1 MRKQEAVQWA
11 VCRWNAPAGA
21 FFSLTMPMKPPAAG
35 GPPVAAACDGRGFSL
50 PQIGS
55 LLLALVFLL
64 SPSGGRSQ
72 EPAADVGAGPDPVVM
87 PAQQPAA
94 AEMQPEEATAAKP
107 PPRNLLFYYFAALGP
122 TFVVV
127 FLGLSFALVALLVM
141 CFLQLRR
148 SVLLPPELIEGFGA
162 HIDRKEFQQAYELAK
177 ADDSPLGR
185 VLAAALVKMQVGY
198 EPALEAMREVEAEE
212 VMRLEHKI
220 SYVSLVGA
228 LAPMFGLLGTVSGMV
243 AAFSVI
249 AQSATQPKPAE
260 LASGISQALVTTLIG
275 LWLAIPAVACFSLF
289 RNWLE
294 RFSAD
299 LDAESVRLIAKVPVA
314 KK

>member
-1 MRKQEAVQWA
+1 MQTQEVVRWWA
-11 VCRWNAPAGA
+11 V
-21 FFSLTMPMKPPAAG
+21 
-35 GPPVAAACDGRGFSL
+35 
-50 PQIGS
+50 
-55 LLLALVFLL
+55 LLLAVVALTASL
-64 SPSGGRSQ
+64 SNAEAQ
-72 EPAADVGAGPDPVVM
+72 EPAPNAGAVPEAVAPAVVE
-87 PAQQPAA
+87 PAVEPEASAA
-94 AEMQPEEATAAKP
+94 
-107 PPRNLLFYYFAALGP
+107 PRNLLVYYFSALGP
-122 TFVVV
+122 TFVIV
-127 FLGLSFALVALLVM
+127 FLSLSFALVALLVM

-148 SVLLPPELIEGFGA
+148 SILLPPDLVEGFEA
-162 HIDRKEFQQAYELAK
+162 HIAKKEFQQAYELAK
-177 ADDSPLGR
+177 ADESPLGR
-185 VLAAALVKMQVGY
+185 VLAAALVKLQVGY
-198 EPALEAMREVEAEE
+198 EQALEAMREVQAEE

-275 LWLAIPAVACFSLF
+275 LWLAIPATACFSLF

>member
-1 MRKQEAVQWA
+1 MQKQEAMRSMVGQLL
-11 VCRWNAPAGA
+11 V
-21 FFSLTMPMKPPAAG
+21 
-35 GPPVAAACDGRGFSL
+35 VAALMAGL
-50 PQIGS
+50 PGAQG
-55 LLLALVFLL
+55 
-64 SPSGGRSQ
+64 Q
-72 EPAADVGAGPDPVVM
+72 EPAANDAAGPEAAVL
-87 PAQQPAA
+87 APAA
-94 AEMQPEEATAAKP
+94 AAASAEPGSAP
-107 PPRNLLFYYFAALGP
+107 PPRNLLFYYFGALGP
-122 TFVVV
+122 TFVIV

-148 SVLLPPELIEGFGA
+148 SVLLPPDLVEGFET
-162 HIDRKEFQQAYELAK
+162 HIDKKEFQQAYELAK

-185 VLAAALVKMQVGY
+185 VLAAALVKLQVGY
-198 EPALEAMREVEAEE
+198 EQALEAMREVQAEE

-294 RFSAD
+294 RFSTD
-299 LDAESVRLIAKVPVA
+299 LDTESIRLIAKVPVA

>member
-1 MRKQEAVQWA
+1 MLQDVCWRRVPLVMAVMVA
-11 VCRWNAPAGA
+11 VTSGWLPPALAQQPADPAGA
-21 FFSLTMPMKPPAAG
+21 DA
-35 GPPVAAACDGRGFSL
+35 
-50 PQIGS
+50 
-55 LLLALVFLL
+55 
-64 SPSGGRSQ
+64 
-72 EPAADVGAGPDPVVM
+72 VVM
-87 PAQQPAA
+87 PAAPAA
-94 AEMQPEEATAAKP
+94 AAEPDAETPA
-107 PPRNLLFYYFAALGP
+107 PPRNLLWYYFGALGP
-122 TFVVV
+122 TFVIV

-148 SVLLPPELIEGFGA
+148 SVLLPPELIEGFETHVGN
-162 HIDRKEFQQAYELAK
+162 KEFQQAYELAK

-185 VLAAALVKMQVGY
+185 VLAAALVKLQVGY
-198 EPALEAMREVEAEE
+198 EPALEAIKEVEAEE

-228 LAPMFGLLGTVSGMV
+228 LSPMVGLLGTVSGMV

-294 RFSAD
+294 RFSND
-299 LDAESVRLIAKVPVA
+299 LDSESLRLIAQVPVA